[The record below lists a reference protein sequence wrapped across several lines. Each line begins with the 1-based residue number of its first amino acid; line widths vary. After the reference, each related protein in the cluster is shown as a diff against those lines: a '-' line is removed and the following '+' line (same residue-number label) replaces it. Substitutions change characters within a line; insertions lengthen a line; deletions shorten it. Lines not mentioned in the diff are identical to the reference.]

1 MPKRTII
8 GLLALSASVAAS
20 AQTTAPMADHMTMH
34 ISAPDTRK
42 ALDWPPP
49 MRAHL
54 LANMR
59 GHLEALSQIM
69 AALSVRDGA
78 KAGQI
83 ARERL
88 GLESPGA
95 GACVPQ
101 HGKVMSSRDDATVMM
116 AMHQSESMPEEM
128 KALGYAMHESAST
141 FAIDAAAVKPGGDV
155 SAALTALSHVV
166 ENCAACHAAYR
177 LK

>member
-1 MPKRTII
+1 MPKRAII
-8 GLLALSASVAAS
+8 GLLTLGVSVVAS
-20 AQTTAPMADHMTMH
+20 AQTTAPMAEHMAMH
-34 ISAPDTRK
+34 MSAPDTRTV
-42 ALDWPPP
+42 LDWPPS

-69 AALSVRDGA
+69 AALSASDGA

-101 HGKVMSSRDDATVMM
+101 HGKKLSSRGGVAMMM
-116 AMHQSESMPEEM
+116 AMHQSSLMPEEM
-128 KALGYAMHESAST
+128 KALGYAMHQSAST
-141 FAIDAAAVKPGGDV
+141 FAIDAAAVNPGGDV
-155 SAALTALSHVV
+155 SAALAALSHVV